1 MSRNILNDPA
11 RNTGRDI
18 TNTGTRSFSNTAI
31 EPVEI
36 TEITSRS
43 STIGLKGLS
52 GFTADKI
59 IKVNSAGD
67 ALEYATET
75 DTVYTLQSPL
85 SFISPNKIQIQQ
97 TLFNISTIVNADF
110 VPYFNSNGNFDRM
123 TFANFKAQIPD
134 TNTIYT
140 LVSPLSFVSGTTTQI
155 QLDTTL
161 FNTQTTLN
169 VDDLF
174 LYIDPNGN
182 YDNIRFD
189 NLKALIDTNTTYTGA
204 SPIVLSGTEFQI
216 DFSGLT
222 DYGGGV
228 ITNETEFLV
237 STDGDKT
244 MRALTY
250 SKLKTD
256 LDSALFQY
264 TTVTSI
270 NDADVVLFF
279 DETGIVSNKYKNITF
294 ANFRNLVFS
303 SAIDF
308 GTGTTT
314 GNRTFGNVSYS
325 TIINGSSVV
334 VNGATTLNNNLE
346 IYGNMSLNSTGNFAT
361 NNRNITW
368 GAYSGTSITAYLAY
382 FGANESL
389 VLCSRGGSGNLLF
402 CTGSEEATR
411 LTIND
416 DDIIATNNISVINT
430 TATSGAILDLQFQNQ
445 GNDTYNYLQF
455 GKNATGSGNSAK
467 LKYYHDST
475 SSGFNYL
482 SLGLTQGNVLEE
494 QIKIFNSG
502 NIEFL
507 NTGTTVFQAI
517 SIQNPSAIGQWNILQ
532 NYRFANS
539 SSTTAYSVR
548 VYDYQPSGTNFQYYG
563 IFSNNDVG
571 DGASP
576 TCPFQI
582 RNDGYIE
589 LKANYTNTPT
599 TSNGGIGLM
608 GVSNVVPQLKYVSRS
623 GNSAYHVIEQ
633 TGLSTGDAWTRWTFA
648 QSGGTDYFG
657 FAHSSG
663 TTGVDC
669 FTFGSNKKLYAGAF
683 ETTSDARIK
692 KDIVDADLDECISVM
707 KSIKLKKYRYTD
719 AYQETYNTTTEEV
732 YGFLADDIVDNRY
745 LNYAGEIGAR
755 SQDLING
762 TSLPNIKTIDKAKI
776 LTVLW
781 GVCTDQQNKLEQQQA
796 EISSLRA
803 DIDNIK
809 SLLQMTGNL

>member
-1 MSRNILNDPA
+1 MRDILNLPNGMG
-11 RNTGRDI
+11 RSIINLPNTI
-18 TNTGTRSFSNTAI
+18 NIAGT
-31 EPVEI
+31 EPVEVI
-36 TEITSRS
+36 QTDSNTSV
-43 STIGLKGLS
+43 TISLKGLS
-52 GFTADKI
+52 GFSADKI

-75 DTVYTLQSPL
+75 D
-85 SFISPNKIQIQQ
+85 
-97 TLFNISTIVNADF
+97 
-110 VPYFNSNGNFDRM
+110 
-123 TFANFKAQIPD
+123 
-134 TNTIYT
+134 TIYT

-174 LYIDPNGN
+174 LYIDPNGD

-264 TTVTSI
+264 QTLTDI
-270 NDADVVLFF
+270 EDADKVLFF

-294 ANFRNLVFS
+294 ANFRNLLCI

-308 GTGTTT
+308 GTQTATT
-314 GNRTFGNVSYS
+314 GNRTFGNTNYVS
-325 TIINGSSVV
+325 TINGSSVV

-368 GAYSGTSITAYLAY
+368 GAYSGTSITAYLNY
-382 FGANESL
+382 VGANESL
-389 VLCSRGGSGNLLF
+389 VMCSRGGSGNLLF
-402 CTGSEEATR
+402 CTGTEEATR

-416 DDIIATNNISVINT
+416 DDIIATNNISVLNT
-430 TATSGAILDLQFQNQ
+430 TATTGAILDLQFQNQ

-455 GKNATGSGNSAK
+455 GKTTSGSGNCAK
-467 LKYYHDST
+467 LKYYHNSDDSD
-475 SSGFNYL
+475 FNYL
-482 SLGLTQGNVLEE
+482 SLGLEQGNAFNFDT
-494 QIKIFNSG
+494 IRIFNSG

-507 NTGTTVFQAI
+507 NYDATTVFQTI
-517 SIQNPSAIGQWNILQ
+517 SIQNANPINQWNILQ
-532 NYRFANS
+532 NYRFAVNL
-539 SSTTAYSVR
+539 STTAFSIR
-548 VYDYQPSGTNFQYYG
+548 IYDYQPTGTNFQYYG

-669 FTFGSNKKLYAGAF
+669 FTFGSNKTLYAGAF
-683 ETTSDARIK
+683 QTTSDARIK
-692 KDIVDADLDECISVM
+692 KDIVDADLDECIDVL
-707 KSIKLKKYRYTD
+707 KSIKLKKYKYTD
-719 AYQETYNTTTEEV
+719 AYQETYKTTKEEV
-732 YGFLADDIVDNRY
+732 YGFIADEIIDNEY
-745 LNYAGEIGAR
+745 LNYCGEIGAM

-762 TSLPNIKTIDKAKI
+762 TSLPNIKTIDKSKI

-781 GVCTDQQNKLEQQQA
+781 GVCNFQQNKIEEQQT
-796 EISSLRA
+796 EIDLLKSEIA
-803 DIDNIK
+803 NIK
-809 SLLQMTGNL
+809 SHLNL